1 MCLFSSAGY
10 EGGAHMAEET
20 HNAAASA
27 PQGIILTCII
37 TGLTGLLYIC
47 GLLYAC
53 NDQID
58 KYYDGISD
66 YPVVNLFVT
75 AFTTSEGV
83 YHKFGAV
90 TMTALLLVNIFF
102 AGFSSMTVTSRIGFA
117 MARDGAFPK
126 SGFLYK
132 VNSKTKAPARIIGL
146 VFILDVLLCLLP
158 LISTTAFEA
167 ITGISA
173 VGYQIS
179 YAIPILCRLTVS
191 KNTFKKSTFN
201 LGWAAIPIGWI
212 SVVFLCITS
221 VFFVLPFKLDDSHS
235 ITAENFNYTIAV
247 LALIMFLALFYWYLP
262 APYGARHFF
271 TGPKRIQDQDAEHLL
286 LSEDNIA
293 QKDT

>member
-1 MCLFSSAGY
+1 
-10 EGGAHMAEET
+10 
-20 HNAAASA
+20 
-27 PQGIILTCII
+27 
-37 TGLTGLLYIC
+37 
-47 GLLYAC
+47 LYAC
-53 NDQID
+53 NNQIY

-83 YHKFGAV
+83 YHKFGSV
-90 TMTALLLVNIFF
+90 TMTALLLINIFF

-126 SGFLYK
+126 SDFLYK
-132 VNSKTKAPARIIGL
+132 VNSQTKAPACIIGL
-146 VFILDVLLCLLP
+146 VFVLDVLLCLLP

-179 YAIPILCRLTVS
+179 YAILILCRLTLS
-191 KNTFKKSTFN
+191 KHTFKKSTFN
-201 LGWAAIPIGWI
+201 LGWAAIPIGWT

-221 VFFVLPFKLDDSHS
+221 VFFVLPFKLDANHS
-235 ITAENFNYTIAV
+235 LTAENFNYTIAV
-247 LALIMFLALFYWYLP
+247 LGLIMFLALFYWYLP
-262 APYGARHFF
+262 ASYGARHFF
-271 TGPKRIQDQDAEHLL
+271 TLPKRSQDQEAEHLI
-286 LSEDNIA
+286 LSEDEIA